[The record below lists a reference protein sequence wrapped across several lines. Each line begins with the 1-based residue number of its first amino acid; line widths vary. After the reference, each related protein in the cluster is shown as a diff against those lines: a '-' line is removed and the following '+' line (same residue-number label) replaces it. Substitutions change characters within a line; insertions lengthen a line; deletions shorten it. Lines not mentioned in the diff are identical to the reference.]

1 MRSTNWSKLR
11 SSISVTE
18 KRHRSDHGKIGGS
31 GGTAVTSDKGNAT
44 DKNHRDLDQQN
55 SGGSGSV
62 SSKISNSSSSSS
74 SGVKLSKDIKAKYV
88 GIDCEMVG
96 IGPEGKQSALA
107 RVSIVDFDGNILYD
121 EYVRP
126 PSYVTDFRT
135 QWSGI
140 RKKDLR
146 QGSALTLAEVLN
158 CLSILPFDGALYPPT
173 YFIYTCMHDLVY
185 CNCFRLIMHKCVS
198 ECVSVITCM
207 RVYI

>member
-18 KRHRSDHGKIGGS
+18 KKRHRKDHVTIGDS
-31 GGTAVTSDKGNAT
+31 GGTAASSNKANAI
-44 DKNHRDLDQQN
+44 DKNHRELDQQN
-55 SGGSGSV
+55 SGASGNG
-62 SSKISNSSSSSS
+62 SSKVNNNSSSSSS
-74 SGVKLSKDIKAKYV
+74 SSSGFKLSKDIKAKYV

-146 QGSALTLAEVLN
+146 QGTALTLAEVLN
-158 CLSILPFDGALYPPT
+158 YLSIYLSICTYP
-173 YFIYTCMHDLVY
+173 
-185 CNCFRLIMHKCVS
+185 LI
-198 ECVSVITCM
+198 
-207 RVYI
+207 

>member
-1 MRSTNWSKLR
+1 MRSTNWSKLK
-11 SSISVTE
+11 SSISVPE
-18 KRHRSDHGKIGGS
+18 KRHRRDHVITGGS
-31 GGTAVTSDKGNAT
+31 GGTVVPSEKGNAT
-44 DKNHRDLDQQN
+44 DKNHRDLHQQN
-55 SGGSGSV
+55 SGGNGSV
-62 SSKISNSSSSSS
+62 GSKVISSSSSS
-74 SGVKLSKDIKAKYV
+74 SSNGFKLSKDIKAKYV

-146 QGSALTLAEVLN
+146 QGSALTLAEVLK
-158 CLSILPFDGALYPPT
+158 CIYPLMEPPST
-173 YFIYTCMHDLVY
+173 HSFY
-185 CNCFRLIMHKCVS
+185 
-198 ECVSVITCM
+198 
-207 RVYI
+207 

>member
-18 KRHRSDHGKIGGS
+18 KRHRRDHVTTGGS
-31 GGTAVTSDKGNAT
+31 GGTAVPSDKGNAT

-55 SGGSGSV
+55 SGGSV
-62 SSKISNSSSSSS
+62 SSKISSSSSC

-158 CLSILPFDGALYPPT
+158 CLSILLFDGA
-173 YFIYTCMHDLVY
+173 YTKIICIQINYACMIWY
-185 CNCFRLIMHKCVS
+185 I
-198 ECVSVITCM
+198 VI
-207 RVYI
+207 VLD

>member
-18 KRHRSDHGKIGGS
+18 KRHRREHGTIGGS

-55 SGGSGSV
+55 SGGSG
-62 SSKISNSSSSSS
+62 KISSSSSS
-74 SGVKLSKDIKAKYV
+74 SGVKLSKDMKAKYV

-158 CLSILPFDGALYPPT
+158 CLSVLPFDGALHPPT
-173 YFIYTCMHDLVY
+173 YFIYACMIWY
-185 CNCFRLIMHKCVS
+185 I
-198 ECVSVITCM
+198 VI
-207 RVYI
+207 VLD